1 MTENVN
7 KIKGFDKN
15 HDDMLSF
22 IESVSSSNLETFH
35 SKSIAW
41 LLNSMESQNSWFKKF
56 YKEFS
61 DKKNDSIYHLGTISE
76 FKNHDLITFLRVD
89 GFYELVFW
97 ENKIKADFHQVKL
110 SKTFK
115 KNIDQNKIDKRKID
129 SYLSHWNRG
138 ISQPY
143 YYLLRYYAKD
153 DIKQE
158 KWKKDIIEKIGEL
171 GIKEFNSTVINF
183 TDIKLNWLIL
193 SPYHQIELETFH
205 KEYWFGIKS
214 FVNKSEDI
222 ICGDKSLLESAL
234 EEHNDVDWDFTTFEQ
249 LFSSLD
255 LEDFKIVQKT
265 YLNYLKKENWFRVF
279 EQPDLSDNKNTSR
292 NKEWTVSMLLDV
304 HESITSKSNLSLEF
318 KWKIKGT
325 ANAPHPLLNICF
337 VRNNINPLNS
347 KEFKSILKYN
357 AKNDAILVDRI
368 TCNIQLQGKNVKLQ
382 MSHWDYDNVILSS
395 KNRANKD
402 YSRIVTERIT
412 KEKIIDDNLEKVVN
426 HWLVSTDFEVK
437 GKPNFPTTKTGL
449 SFTLQEKSKDISNK
463 NQQIP
468 TTNKILQLCL
478 DINELLNNN
487 N

>member
-1 MTENVN
+1 MTENVFR
-7 KIKGFDKN
+7 IKGFDKN
-15 HDDMLSF
+15 HNDMLSF

-115 KNIDQNKIDKRKID
+115 KNIDQKKIDKRKID

-143 YYLLRYYAKD
+143 YYLLRYYSKD

-158 KWKKDIIEKIGEL
+158 KWKKDIIEKIREL
-171 GIKEFNSTVINF
+171 GIKEFNSTDINY

-205 KEYWFGIKS
+205 KEKWIGVKS
-214 FVNKSEDI
+214 FAKSKDT
-222 ICGDKSLLESAL
+222 ICGDKYLLDSTLIGQEAT
-234 EEHNDVDWDFTTFEQ
+234 DWNFTTFEQ
-249 LFSSLD
+249 LFFSLKFKD
-255 LEDFKIVQKT
+255 SKIVQNS
-265 YLNYLKKENWFRVF
+265 YINYLKKENWFQTVNN
-279 EQPDLSDNKNTSR
+279 LNVINNKVNDFQ
-292 NKEWTVSMLLDV
+292 EWTVNFLLKV
-304 HESITSKSNLSLEF
+304 YKSIVENKDLSLEF
-318 KWKIKGT
+318 KWKIKGS
-325 ANAPHPLLNICF
+325 ANTPHPLLNICF
-337 VRNNINPLNS
+337 VRNNRTHLNS
-347 KEFKSILKYN
+347 EEFKSILKYN
-357 AKNDAILVDRI
+357 SKNDAILVDRI

-395 KNRANKD
+395 KNRAKD

-412 KEKIIDDNLEKVVN
+412 REKIIDDNLEKVVD

-449 SFTLQEKSKDISNK
+449 SFTLHEKSKGIRNK